1 MALRLAVRRMWRTAR
16 TMAGIAG
23 LGILGTP
30 LAPRLGAQGGQS
42 APPLD
47 SIAVVGNSRNQR
59 EHIVLF
65 AGFTLHAT
73 PNYRDVQHAI
83 DNLYS
88 SGQFDDVKV
97 SQQTV
102 GGRFILTITVKERP
116 MLLDWKISGITK
128 LSRHD
133 IEDLV
138 RLRKKFP
145 IDRAAVSHAR
155 YAIDSTY
162 KKAGYY
168 AATVAVSESASQEG
182 VTLDFQVNEG
192 SRVTVARIEVQGNA
206 HFKPDELIKVM
217 DTRPEGFLW
226 FRSGEYDERTVDRDV
241 REHLPTWYGQH
252 GMIDM
257 QVAKDTLIADPATG
271 KAVLR
276 LSLEEGDVY
285 QVGTVSVLGNRRFSS
300 EELAQLIPFVTPD
313 QVGSGKTIGGVFNRT
328 AWEAATAKALELYQN
343 NGYIYPE
350 VAAEQSRRVLAD
362 GTPVLDLRWR
372 IVERLPAI
380 VNKVSFVGND
390 VTHDAILRSA
400 VVLLPG
406 ELFNRERLVRSYQNI
421 ANLNFF
427 QQPMPNPDIKPS
439 DDGSIVDITF
449 RVEEKHTGNINF
461 GASVGQ
467 GTGLGGFLGLEEPN
481 LFGRGKHGRLQWQF
495 GRNITDFQLSY
506 TDPTLF
512 DSRVSSTAT
521 LYDSRLRYIVGD
533 LGQQQSA
540 GGSLQMGMPF
550 FGSRYSRIFA
560 NYGLQHVTYSN
571 GSTDLQSAFRCSP
584 CTRSTL
590 GVSFLRDT
598 RIGLPFPVAGNLVT
612 VTGEQ
617 NGGPI
622 GGDAN
627 YRKLNFDTKWFAPL
641 GTLGGAKG
649 GIGGGVQ
656 FTLGITAKS
665 GFIFGNTGNFY
676 TELYSMGGVQ
686 YGIPLRGYDEFSIT
700 PSGFNASGST
710 ASASQASFGKS
721 YAAFTVEAGARVSQA
736 LYLDAFFDAGNVY
749 RTAAQYN
756 PTRLFRGIG
765 VGAALVSPLGPIG
778 IDLGYGLDRT
788 DLLGHPAPGWKVHFR
803 LGNFGQ

>member
-1 MALRLAVRRMWRTAR
+1 MPIGTALRRTWRAARVICVPGMVCVLAA
-16 TMAGIAG
+16 AGAV
-23 LGILGTP
+23 
-30 LAPRLGAQGGQS
+30 RLGAQN

-47 SIAVVGNSRNQR
+47 SVAVMGNARNAYDQ
-59 EHIVLF
+59 IVLV
-65 AGFTLHAT
+65 AGLSLHAS
-73 PNYRDVQHAI
+73 PSFRDVQRAI

-88 SGQFDDVKV
+88 SGQFDDVHV
-97 SQQTV
+97 QQGTV
-102 GGRFILTITVKERP
+102 AGRFILTIVVKERP
-116 MLLDWKISGITK
+116 KLLGWKVTGVAR

-133 IEDLV
+133 IEGLV
-138 RLRKKFP
+138 RLRKDFP
-145 IDRAAVSHAR
+145 LDRAAAAHAR

-162 KKAGYY
+162 RAAGYY
-168 AATVAVSESASQEG
+168 AATVKISESLTKEG
-182 VTLDFQVNEG
+182 VTLDFGVNEG
-192 SRVTVARIEVQGNA
+192 SRVTISRVEIEGNGR
-206 HFKPDELIKVM
+206 FKAEELLKVM

-226 FRSGEYDERTVDRDV
+226 FHSGEYDARKVDRDV
-241 REHLPTWYGQH
+241 REHLPDWYGQH

-257 QVAKDTLIADPATG
+257 QVVKDTLVADAKTG
-271 KAVLR
+271 KAILR
-276 LSLEEGDVY
+276 MSLEEGEVY
-285 QVGTVSVLGNRRFSS
+285 QVGTISVLGNRRFST
-300 EELAQLIPFVTPD
+300 EELGSLIPFASPN
-313 QVGSGKTIGGVFNRT
+313 QVGNGSTVGGVFDRT

-343 NGYIYPE
+343 SGYIYPSLN
-350 VAAEQSRRVLAD
+350 AEQSRRVLPD

-372 IVERLPAI
+372 IVEGAPAI
-380 VNKVSFVGND
+380 INKISFAGND

-400 VVLLPG
+400 VVLMPG
-406 ELFNRERLVRSYQNI
+406 ELFNRERLIRSYQNI

-427 QQPMPNPDIKPS
+427 QQPMPNPDVVPNN
-439 DDGSIVDITF
+439 DGSSVDITF

-495 GRNITDFQLSY
+495 GRNITDFQLSF

-512 DSRVSSTAT
+512 DSRVSGTAT

-540 GGSLQMGMPF
+540 GGSLQIGAPF
-550 FGSRYSRIFA
+550 FGSRYSRLFA

-571 GSTDLQSAFRCSP
+571 GSSELQSVFRCSP

-598 RIGLPFPVAGNLVT
+598 RIGLPFPVAGNMIT
-612 VTGEQ
+612 VSAEQ
-617 NGGPI
+617 DGGPI

-641 GTLGGAKG
+641 GTLGGKKA
-649 GIGGGVQ
+649 GIGGGIQ

-700 PSGFNASGST
+700 PRGFNANGSS
-710 ASASQASFGKS
+710 ASASQGSFGKS
-721 YAAFTVEAGARVSQA
+721 YAAFTVEAGARLSQSI
-736 LYLDAFFDAGNVY
+736 YVDAFFDAGNVY
-749 RTAAQYN
+749 RTTSQYN
-756 PTRLFRGIG
+756 PSRLFRGIG

>member
-1 MALRLAVRRMWRTAR
+1 MGWA
-16 TMAGIAG
+16 
-23 LGILGTP
+23 
-30 LAPRLGAQGGQS
+30 
-42 APPLD
+42 
-47 SIAVVGNSRNQR
+47 RNQPDQ
-59 EHIVLF
+59 IILVSGL
-65 AGFTLHAT
+65 TLHVS
-73 PNYRDVQHAI
+73 PNFRDVQRAI
-83 DNLYS
+83 DNLYG
-88 SGQFDDVKV
+88 SGQFDDVNVRQSTAAGKFV
-97 SQQTV
+97 
-102 GGRFILTITVKERP
+102 ITIVVKERP
-116 MLLDWKISGITK
+116 VLKVWKITGVVK
-128 LSRHD
+128 LSRHEID
-133 IEDLV
+133 DLV
-138 RLRKKFP
+138 RLRKDYP

-168 AATVAVSESASQEG
+168 AAKVEANE
-182 VTLDFQVNEG
+182 TLSKDGISLEYVINEG
-192 SRVTVARIEVQGNA
+192 SRVTISRVEIEGNK
-206 HFKPDELIKVM
+206 HFGAEELIKAM
-217 DTRPEGFLW
+217 DTRPEGLLW
-226 FRSGEYDERTVDRDV
+226 FQSGEYDERKVDRDV
-241 REHLPTWYGQH
+241 REHLPDWYGQH

-257 QVAKDTLIADPATG
+257 QVVKDTLLAEPSTG
-271 KAVLR
+271 KAILR
-276 LSLEEGDVY
+276 MTVEEGDIY
-285 QVGTVSVLGNRRFSS
+285 KVGTVSMLGNRRFST
-300 EELAQLIPFVTPD
+300 EELATLIPFVTPD
-313 QVGSGKTIGGVFNRT
+313 LVGSGKTVGTTFDRT
-328 AWEAATAKALELYQN
+328 AWEAATAKAVELYQN
-343 NGYIYPE
+343 SGYMYPN
-350 VAAEQSRRVLAD
+350 VNAEQARRVLPD

-372 IVERLPAI
+372 ISEGPPAI
-380 VNKVSFVGND
+380 INKISFVGND

-400 VVLLPG
+400 VVMLPG

-427 QQPMPNPDIKPS
+427 QQPMPNPDVKLS
-439 DDGSIVDITF
+439 DDQSSVDITF

-512 DSRVSSTAT
+512 DSRVSATTT

-540 GGSLQMGMPF
+540 GGSVQVGMPF
-550 FGSRYSRIFA
+550 FGSRYSRLFM

-571 GSTDLQSAFRCSP
+571 GSADLQSSFRCSP
-584 CTRSTL
+584 CTRSTI

-598 RIGLPFPVAGNLVT
+598 RIGLPFPVAGNMIT
-612 VTGEQ
+612 VTAEQ

-641 GTLGGAKG
+641 GTLGGTKG

-700 PSGFNASGST
+700 PSGFNPNGST
-710 ASASQASFGKS
+710 GSASQGSFGKS
-721 YAAFTVEAGARVSQA
+721 YAAFTVEAGARLSQS
-736 LYLDAFFDAGNVY
+736 LYLDVFGDAGNVY
-749 RTAAQYN
+749 RTTAQYN

-765 VGAALVSPLGPIG
+765 IGAALVSPLGPIG

>member
-1 MALRLAVRRMWRTAR
+1 MQLRNAVRLWWRTVRFVVALATVGVVGTAR
-16 TMAGIAG
+16 
-23 LGILGTP
+23 
-30 LAPRLGAQGGQS
+30 APHLGAQN
-42 APPLD
+42 APALD
-47 SIAVVGNSRNQR
+47 SIAVTGNSRNHTDQ
-59 EHIVLF
+59 IILVSGL
-65 AGFTLHAT
+65 TLRAT
-73 PNYRDVQHAI
+73 PNYRDVQRAI

-88 SGQFDDVKV
+88 SGQFDDVQV
-97 SQQTV
+97 LQSTV
-102 GGRFILTITVKERP
+102 GGRFVLTIAVKERP
-116 MLLDWKISGITK
+116 MLKGWKVNGVVK
-128 LSRHD
+128 LSRHEID
-133 IEDLV
+133 DLI
-138 RLRKKFP
+138 RLRKDFP
-145 IDRAAVSHAR
+145 IDRAAVAHAR

-162 KKAGYY
+162 RKAGYY
-168 AATVAVSESASQEG
+168 AAAVTISESLAKDG
-182 VTLDFQVNEG
+182 VTLSYNVNEG
-192 SRVTVARIEVQGNA
+192 SRVTVSRVEIQGNGR
-206 HFKPDELIKVM
+206 FKASELINVM
-217 DTRPEGFLW
+217 DTKPEGFFW
-226 FRSGEYDERTVDRDV
+226 FRSGEYDERKVDRDV
-241 REHLPTWYGQH
+241 REHLPDWYGQH

-257 QVAKDTLIADPATG
+257 QVVKDTLVADASTG
-271 KAVLR
+271 KAILR
-276 LSLEEGDVY
+276 VSLEEGEIY
-285 QVGTVSVLGNRRFSS
+285 QVGTISMLGNRRFST
-300 EELAQLIPFVTPD
+300 EELATLIPFTTPD
-313 QVGSGKTIGGVFNRT
+313 QVGSGKTIGGVFDRT
-328 AWEAATAKALELYQN
+328 AWENATAKATELYQN
-343 NGYIYPE
+343 SGYLYPQ
-350 VAAEQSRRVLAD
+350 VNAEQSRRVLAN

-372 IVERLPAI
+372 ISEGSPAI
-380 VNKVSFVGND
+380 INKISFVGNE
-390 VTHDAILRSA
+390 VTHEAILRSA

-406 ELFNRERLVRSYQNI
+406 ELFNRDRLVRSYQNI

-427 QQPMPNPDIKPS
+427 QQPMPNPDVSPS
-439 DDGSIVDITF
+439 ADGSSVDITF

-495 GRNITDFQLSY
+495 GQNITDFQLSY

-512 DSRVSSTAT
+512 DSRVSGTAT

-540 GGSLQMGMPF
+540 GGSLQVGMPF
-550 FGSRYSRIFA
+550 FGSRYSRVFA
-560 NYGLQHVTYSN
+560 NYGLQHITYSN

-598 RIGLPFPVAGNLVT
+598 RIGLPFPVAGNMIT
-612 VTGEQ
+612 VTAEQ

-641 GTLGGAKG
+641 GTLGGKKA

-700 PSGFNASGST
+700 PSGFNANASSGN
-710 ASASQASFGKS
+710 ASQASFGKS
-721 YAAFTVEAGARVSQA
+721 YAAFTVEAGARLSQA
-736 LYLDAFFDAGNVY
+736 IYVDIFGDAGNVY

-756 PTRLFRGIG
+756 PTRLFRSVGI
-765 VGAALVSPLGPIG
+765 GAALVSPLGPIG

-788 DLLGHPAPGWKVHFR
+788 DLLGLPAPGWKVHFR